1 MMFTIYANYSKI
13 KKLRKISRKV
23 LQDKKKG
30 ITFAPQNT
38 KDCSLNL
45 QGQIPE
51 WTNGADCNSAG
62 YAFGGSNPSLPT
74 SFEEADADFS
84 HK

>member
-1 MMFTIYANYSKI
+1 MQIMVKQ
-13 KKLRKISRKV
+13 KKVRKILTKV
-23 LQDKKKG
+23 LQHKKKD

-74 SFEEADADFS
+74 SFEEANAEIAQLIE
-84 HK
+84 H